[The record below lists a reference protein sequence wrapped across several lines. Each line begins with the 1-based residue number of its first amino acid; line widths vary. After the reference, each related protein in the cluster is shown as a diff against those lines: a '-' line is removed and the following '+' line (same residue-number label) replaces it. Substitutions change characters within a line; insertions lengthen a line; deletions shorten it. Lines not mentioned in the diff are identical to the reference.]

1 MGPEDNPRDD
11 EPVDREAYE
20 AWERERGN
28 SMTACTHA
36 QLIREEGPIHANDKP
51 PMYRCQLCN
60 EFVRVT
66 LAPDSIGVSYG
77 EPPADASECELCK
90 IAKEGGSSC
99 PIHIKPPAALD
110 VTVAGGE
117 WPEDL
122 WKNLQRI
129 LEECNRADLT
139 NAELAKHLRDGVWQ
153 YVAALPT
160 RSEAQPMSESE
171 LFRAAQLWLSEN
183 VRPMFNSDQVK
194 SLSALLGKMQT
205 GRSEAQI
212 RAQAFEE
219 AAKLCDDHA
228 EELTAMIGKDLEF
241 SYGEQDKRERDV
253 RVKDQAYTAR
263 ICAQRI
269 RKLAGD
275 Q

>member
-1 MGPEDNPRDD
+1 
-11 EPVDREAYE
+11 
-20 AWERERGN
+20 
-28 SMTACTHA
+28 MTICTHA
-36 QLIREEGPIHANDKP
+36 QLIREVGAIHANDKP
-51 PMYRCQLCN
+51 PIYRCQMCN

-66 LAPDSIGVSYG
+66 LAPDEIGVSYG
-77 EPPADASECELCK
+77 APPV
-90 IAKEGGSSC
+90 
-99 PIHIKPPAALD
+99 PPPAALD

-160 RSEAQPMSESE
+160 RSEAQI
-171 LFRAAQLWLSEN
+171 RALAEVLAQLHEH
-183 VRPMFNSDQVK
+183 VRCLPEYYEWMKGPGSCYPGPKQSLILRHQVLDK
-194 SLSALLGKMQT
+194 IG
-205 GRSEAQI
+205 
-212 RAQAFEE
+212 
-219 AAKLCDDHA
+219 
-228 EELTAMIGKDLEF
+228 EL
-241 SYGEQDKRERDV
+241 
-253 RVKDQAYTAR
+253 
-263 ICAQRI
+263 